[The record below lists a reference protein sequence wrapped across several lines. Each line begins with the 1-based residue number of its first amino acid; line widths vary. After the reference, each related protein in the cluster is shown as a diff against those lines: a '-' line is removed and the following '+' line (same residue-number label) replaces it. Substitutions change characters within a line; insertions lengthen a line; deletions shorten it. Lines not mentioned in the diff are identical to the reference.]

1 MIVEWSEAS
10 AGKLTPTHIKQIW
23 PRDEIHKILALID
36 IRNAEFNETVD
47 MGKDAATKAADKA
60 DRMKRAGKIKALHK
74 RMLKKLNT
82 QTFADLAAM
91 EGKSDQEVLVEKQVE
106 LAKKHN
112 ANINPAMLP
121 PARK

>member
-1 MIVEWSEAS
+1 MEYAKASNGQVSPSEIRAKWTNEDFS
-10 AGKLTPTHIKQIW
+10 DVI
-23 PRDEIHKILALID
+23 ALIE
-36 IRNAEFNETVD
+36 IENAEFEVTVD
-47 MGKDAATKAADKA
+47 LGKEIKVAAADKA
-60 DRMKRAGKIKALHK
+60 NRAVRAGKVKALRE

-91 EGKSDQEVLVEKQVE
+91 EGKTEKEALVERQVE

-121 PARK
+121 PVRK